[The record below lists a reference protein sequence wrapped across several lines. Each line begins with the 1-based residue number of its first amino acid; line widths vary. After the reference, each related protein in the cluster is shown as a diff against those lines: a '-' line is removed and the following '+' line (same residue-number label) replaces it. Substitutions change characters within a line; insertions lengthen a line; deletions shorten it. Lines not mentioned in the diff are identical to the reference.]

1 MAGFKKPNTT
11 VTNYVDKPGW
21 FHVAVTNVVENPV
34 YDGVM
39 KDQVNVGLAVLAGT
53 DPSQV
58 KREITVRLN
67 NPNEGQKDGGE
78 FCAKV
83 QCRAAIAMDAM
94 AIITDAS
101 GQRVYCPVDKVPDD
115 AEMELDF
122 LGPDHRQDPDN
133 HSPWTVGKQLVV
145 KLHEEEYQ
153 GKKSIKLD
161 GAHLYHVSD
170 PDVRDVPKDLAAIKI
185 GGYTVAAP
193 SAPSAPAAPAK
204 NGNGAAGAKNTA
216 PAGKAPAGGAGG
228 GGGAASKP
236 APAKSAAAG
245 SFDNL

>member
-1 MAGFKKPNTT
+1 MGFKKPNTT
-11 VTNYVDKPGW
+11 VTNYVEKPGW
-21 FHVAVTNVVENPV
+21 FHCVVTAINPEPIH
-34 YDGVM
+34 DGAI
-39 KDQVNVGLAVLAGT
+39 KDRVDIGIAVLGGT

-58 KREITVRLN
+58 KREMTIRLN

-83 QCRAAIAMDAM
+83 QCRAAIALGAQ

-101 GQRVYCPVDKVPDD
+101 GQRVYCEVDKVPDD
-115 AEMELDF
+115 AEMELDW
-122 LGPDHRQDPDN
+122 LGPDHRQEPDA
-133 HSPWTVGKQLVV
+133 HAPWVQGRQMVV

-170 PDVRDVPKDLAAIKI
+170 PDVRDVPKDAAALKI
-185 GGYTVAAP
+185 GGYKVESP
-193 SAPSAPAAPAK
+193 NAPANPAPAK
-204 NGNGAAGAKNTA
+204 NGNGAAGAKSTA
-216 PAGKAPAGGAGG
+216 PAGKAGAAPAGGAM
-228 GGGAASKP
+228 KP
-236 APAKSAAAG
+236 APAKTSAAAG